1 MDALPKRKPNR
12 LREYDYASAGGYF
25 LTICTVGMNC
35 IFSHVDV
42 GAACGRPPV
51 VTLTA
56 LGKIVEQEIRR
67 LDCVSDCVHVD
78 HYVIMPNH
86 VHLLLMI
93 DAESGRPQAAPT
105 VTAED
110 SGQLQAAPA
119 VSRIVNQFKGAV
131 TKRAGKPVWQ
141 KGFHDHVIRD
151 DRDFLLHLQYID
163 ENPAKC
169 CSARTSIT
177 ADGGAPCDTF

>member
-25 LTICTVGMNC
+25 LTLCTVGMNC
-35 IFSHVDV
+35 VFSHVDV

-67 LDCVSDCVHVD
+67 LDCVYDCVRVD

-93 DAESGRPQAAPT
+93 DAESGRHRGRPYSHCGGWRAAAGRTCAQSNSQSVQRRGDKTGRQAGLAK
-105 VTAED
+105 
-110 SGQLQAAPA
+110 GI
-119 VSRIVNQFKGAV
+119 SRP
-131 TKRAGKPVWQ
+131 RYP
-141 KGFHDHVIRD
+141 R
-151 DRDFLLHLQYID
+151 
-163 ENPAKC
+163 
-169 CSARTSIT
+169 
-177 ADGGAPCDTF
+177 